1 MSSFIRSKK
10 VDGLFVTLFLLMI
23 VAIIVTVV
31 FFVLYLVSVFKKKP
45 NRKKNGIVTLVGLVL
60 SVILFF
66 ASTLYASTLPDAD
79 NETAE
84 KPKTHKVE
92 KKKKKPTVKKENKPK
107 PKPKKTKKPVK
118 KVEKK
123 KPAKKVTKSKPTNKP
138 KKVNKKPKVSKAE
151 KNGKAYAKAINKLNM
166 GTVEEARYDYKKNV
180 LTYIGFDDMLT
191 WKHSEFRK
199 TLPILESWALKE
211 APKYDIYTGK
221 LRIELLSENKT
232 HNAHRTNTNDWQFE
246 R

>member
-1 MSSFIRSKK
+1 
-10 VDGLFVTLFLLMI
+10 MI
-23 VAIIVTVV
+23 VAIIVTIV
-31 FFVLYLVSVFKKKP
+31 FFILYLVSIFKKKS
-45 NRKKNGIVTLVGLVL
+45 NRKKNGIVTLVSLVL

-92 KKKKKPTVKKENKPK
+92 KKKNTNVVKKKKKPVAKKKNKPK

-123 KPAKKVTKSKPTNKP
+123 KPAKKVTKSKPTKKP

-180 LTYIGFDDMLT
+180 LTYIGYDDMLS

-199 TLPILESWALKE
+199 TLPILETWALRT
-211 APKYDIYTGK
+211 APKYGIYTGK
-221 LRIELLSENKT
+221 LKIELLSENKT
-232 HNAHRTNTNDWQFE
+232 PIAHWTNTGDWEFD